1 MKARRV
7 AFSEQD
13 QTKTLAQFT
22 KTILVG
28 GSLIVL
34 PVYVSLLLLAKAVQ
48 ALVVTV
54 KPITAGILAAVEFRE
69 MLAIL
74 ALAAVCFIAGLI
86 VRTEPGLWAKNAV
99 DEVLL
104 EKLPG
109 YTLLW
114 GLAGRVTGQTDE
126 PSFAPALVEIEEAL
140 VPAVIVE
147 KTEGTVPILCWCRPC
162 QPR

>member
-28 GSLIVL
+28 GSFIVL

-48 ALVVTV
+48 ALLVTV
-54 KPITAGILAAVEFRE
+54 KPITAGILAAVEVRE

-86 VRTEPGLWAKNAV
+86 VRTEPVLWAKNAV
-99 DEVLL
+99 EEALL

-109 YTLLW
+109 YTLL
-114 GLAGRVTGQTDE
+114 GASPD
-126 PSFAPALVEIEEAL
+126 ALPVRPMNQAL
-140 VPAVIVE
+140 RRRSSRS
-147 KTEGTVPILCWCRPC
+147 KRHWFRL
-162 QPR
+162 